1 VLLGGRL
8 NLAPDITGFTIAGTM
23 NSTFGS
29 VFTHQITATQN
40 PTKFSAANLPIG
52 LTINATTGLIS
63 GTPIVDGTF
72 ITKVGASNAG
82 GIANQSLTIVVAS
95 SAPQITSAALVYVRA
110 GTLFSYRITAKNL
123 PRTYGAVPLP
133 TGLTLNATS
142 GYITGVP
149 TVAGNTTITLSA
161 SNTAGTAT
169 QPLLLSIVPPLPVI
183 TSSATS
189 SAIVGAAY
197 SYQVTATQTPTKFMA
212 TGLPSGL
219 SMNTTTGLITGRALS
234 AGTRAITI
242 FVSSQGGSALQNH
255 TLSVAAP

>member
-1 VLLGGRL
+1 
-8 NLAPDITGFTIAGTM
+8 
-23 NSTFGS
+23 
-29 VFTHQITATQN
+29 
-40 PTKFSAANLPIG
+40 
-52 LTINATTGLIS
+52 
-63 GTPIVDGTF
+63 VDGTF

-95 SAPQITSAALVYVRA
+95 TAPQITSAALVYVRA

-123 PRTYGAVPLP
+123 PRTYGAAPLP
-133 TGLTLNATS
+133 TGLTLNATN

-149 TVAGNTTITLSA
+149 TVAGNARITLSA
-161 SNTAGTAT
+161 SNTAGTVT

-219 SMNTTTGLITGRALS
+219 SINTTTGLITGRALL

-242 FVSSQGGSALQNH
+242 SVLSQGGSGLQNH
-255 TLSVAAP
+255 TLSVATP